1 MPTYSFCKDC
11 KNRICESK
19 TAKGEFE
26 GFEKHKLLDYS
37 HASPCG
43 LTIVDLRTIWKGYRT
58 IKSVLKYT
66 SDIHSEMRIDLE
78 EALERL
84 SKFNTYED
92 RG

>member
-1 MPTYSFCKDC
+1 MYSFCKDC

-43 LTIVDLRTIWKGYRT
+43 LNEITIATIRKGYSA
-58 IKSVLKYT
+58 IKSALKYS
-66 SDIHSEMRIDLE
+66 SDIHGEMRIDLE

-84 SKFNTYED
+84 SKFNTRED